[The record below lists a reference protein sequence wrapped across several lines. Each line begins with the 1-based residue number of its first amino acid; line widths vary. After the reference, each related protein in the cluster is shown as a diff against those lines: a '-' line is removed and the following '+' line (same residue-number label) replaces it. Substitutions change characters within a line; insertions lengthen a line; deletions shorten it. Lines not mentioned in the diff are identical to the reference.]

1 MKPAVVVISIDGFS
15 AALFRD
21 ASVKRAHPPRPRR
34 ARRRRGGAAP
44 GVPQRDVALSHHAGD
59 RRAARPPRDPRQR
72 GARSRDGPRGP
83 PRGRSTEAPIRA
95 ETLWDAAA
103 AAGLTTATLCW
114 PKTRGVRSIRDNVPE
129 FLDQQLFEAWASRPL
144 WDEARALGL
153 PIERYADWSD
163 SRPLTPMQDWL
174 TLELT
179 RHVVRRRPPDLLL
192 THFLM
197 VDAFQHEFGPQSPEA
212 RWALEHVD
220 GLVATLLAELATA
233 GRLETTDVIVLGDH
247 GFVPVEHRALPNVDL
262 HAAGLLEL
270 DSRGA
275 IVPGRA
281 RVTANGGSAH
291 VYVGRERGAQERAR
305 EVLAAAPGVAEVLGP
320 DTFADLGLPQPADDS
335 TQGDLV
341 LHAAEG
347 WYFSSHPT
355 REEAAAA
362 VSYRG
367 THGHRTDDPRLH
379 AALLAAG
386 PSIVE
391 KRADGRARSARR
403 RPHGRGDPRDE
414 AGGRRAR
421 CRADRAPPSLSA
433 RSPRRAHSCQ
443 PKN

>member
-1 MKPAVVVISIDGFS
+1 MRSAVALISIDGFS
-15 AALFRD
+15 SALFHD
-21 ASVKRAHPPRPRR
+21 ASLKIPTLRA
-34 ARRRRGGAAP
+34 
-44 GVPQRDVALSHHAGD
+44 L
-59 RRAARPPRDPRQR
+59 AARGVAAAGLRPAFPSVTWPCHTTLVTGVTPARHGILGNEVLDRATGRVVRHEGDPT
-72 GARSRDGPRGP
+72 D
-83 PRGRSTEAPIRA
+83 APIRA
-95 ETLWDAAA
+95 ETVWDAAA
-103 AAGLTTATLCW
+103 AAGQATATLCW

-129 FLDQQLFEAWASRPL
+129 FLEQSHFEEWTSRPL

-153 PIERYADWSD
+153 PIERYADWSV

-179 RHVVRRRPPDLLL
+179 RHVVRRRPPELLL

-197 VDAFQHEFGPQSPEA
+197 VDAFQHEFGPGSPEA

-247 GFVPVEHRALPNVDL
+247 GFVPVEHRALPNADL
-262 HAAGLLEL
+262 HAAGLLEV
-270 DSRGA
+270 DAHGSITAGQ
-275 IVPGRA
+275 A

-291 VYVGRERGAQERAR
+291 VYVDRERGVRESVR

-320 DTFADLGLPQPADDS
+320 ETFADLGLPQPDDDS

-355 REEAAAA
+355 RERAAAA
-362 VSYRG
+362 LSYRG

-379 AALLAAG
+379 AAFLAAG

-391 KRADGRARSARR
+391 NARTGVLDQLDVAPTVAAILGMKLPGAARR
-403 RPHGRGDPRDE
+403 AAPTVLRRP
-414 AGGRRAR
+414 
-421 CRADRAPPSLSA
+421 
-433 RSPRRAHSCQ
+433 
-443 PKN
+443 

>member
-1 MKPAVVVISIDGFS
+1 MKSAVVVISIDGFS

-21 ASVKRAHPPRPRR
+21 ASVKVPTLRALAARGVAAAGLRP
-34 ARRRRGGAAP
+34 AFP
-44 GVPQRDVALSHHAGD
+44 SVTWPCHTTLVTGVPPARHGILGNEVLDRATGRVVRHEGD
-59 RRAARPPRDPRQR
+59 P
-72 GARSRDGPRGP
+72 
-83 PRGRSTEAPIRA
+83 TEAPIRA

-129 FLDQQLFEAWASRPL
+129 FLDQPLFEEWASRPL

-153 PIERYADWSD
+153 PIERYADWSV

-197 VDAFQHEFGPQSPEA
+197 LDAFQHEFGPQRPEA

-291 VYVGRERGAQERAR
+291 VYVGRERSAQERAR

-347 WYFSSHPT
+347 WYFSSDPT
-355 REEAAAA
+355 REGAAAA

-367 THGHRTDDPRLH
+367 THGHRAADPRLH

-391 KRADGRARSARR
+391 NARTGVLDQLDVAPTVAAILGVKLASAARGAAPTLLR
-403 RPHGRGDPRDE
+403 RP
-414 AGGRRAR
+414 
-421 CRADRAPPSLSA
+421 
-433 RSPRRAHSCQ
+433 
-443 PKN
+443 